1 MKRMLPWLITM
12 LLAMTLIVLI
22 VIMLMNTTGNSPSS
36 GEAAQG
42 VEANVKRLTA
52 DEIIEVTS
60 TMSDITTNLANQD
73 QIVRIA
79 FAFQLDSKKTKAEF
93 DKIMD
98 IKVKPII
105 LKTLADTTREDLQGT
120 KGQDQL
126 CDKLVE
132 RINKMLPSGKVI
144 QIDITDYV
152 LSPMR

>member
-1 MKRMLPWLITM
+1 MKRMLPWIITM
-12 LLAMTLIVLI
+12 LLALTLIVLI
-22 VIMLMNTTGNSPSS
+22 VIMLMNTTGNGPTAGQVEQGS
-36 GEAAQG
+36 EAHM
-42 VEANVKRLTA
+42 KRLTA
-52 DEIIEVTS
+52 DEILEVTS
-60 TMSDITTNLANQD
+60 TIGDITTNLANQD

-79 FAFQLDSKKTKAEF
+79 FAFQLDSKKTKGEF

-98 IKVKPII
+98 IKIKPII
-105 LKTLADTTREDLQGT
+105 LKTLADTTKEDLQGT

-132 RINKMLPSGKVI
+132 SINKMLPSGKVI

>member
-36 GEAAQG
+36 GQTAQG